1 MMRTILALVLV
12 AGCSGADPAN
22 RPAKGAEPASH
33 AEPANQGSQT
43 MTQDRRTPG
52 DTGVDEHGVLL
63 RSKPDPS
70 APKAD
75 PALVADDAAN
85 LLFFAGGMAGDPA
98 LQRKTWVQLQLADA
112 GGTPTPKMTEFIR
125 ANQEWVK
132 TKQAL
137 IATVDTADKARAYLK
152 DHLK

>member
-12 AGCSGADPAN
+12 AGCSGA
-22 RPAKGAEPASH
+22 EPTKH

-43 MTQDRRTPG
+43 MSQDRRTPG
-52 DTGVDEHGVLL
+52 DTGVDQNGVLL
-63 RSKPDPS
+63 RSKPDPN

-75 PALVADDAAN
+75 PALVSNDEAN
-85 LLFFAGGMAGDPA
+85 TLFFAGNIAGDPA
-98 LQRKTWVQLQLADA
+98 LQRRVWVQLQLSDA
-112 GGTPTPKMTEFIR
+112 SGQPTPKMTDFIR

-132 TKQAL
+132 TNQAA
-137 IATVDTADKARAYLK
+137 IGTVDSPDKARAYLK